1 MKGGSQARA
10 TWQVSRVFCG
20 GQGWAGCPE
29 QEPFLHI
36 LHSLEQVTPKL
47 SPDASTSLKNVK
59 DAKSCGRPDSPSAR
73 LSLADIAHQS
83 LPSSPASFFS

>member
-36 LHSLEQVTPKL
+36 LHSLEQVTPSL
-47 SPDASTSLKNVK
+47 SPDASPSLKNVK
-59 DAKSCGRPDSPSAR
+59 DAKSCGRPDSPSAG

>member
-1 MKGGSQARA
+1 MEGRA
-10 TWQVSRVFCG
+10 GQVVLSRSHFFTFYT
-20 GQGWAGCPE
+20 ALSKLP
-29 QEPFLHI
+29 PN
-36 LHSLEQVTPKL
+36 L
-47 SPDASTSLKNVK
+47 SPDASPSLKNVK